1 LSYRKGIKEI
11 GDDRGWGCMIRAVQM
26 LIAEGMQRLCGLS
39 SNWVL
44 EYFQETE
51 DAALSLVNICR
62 AGHIGRS
69 LVDSEKR
76 WTSASEVLSI
86 CSRLLNKISRLDL
99 KVINE
104 TSGCLLPENIAEVD
118 SPTLL
123 IIHNRL
129 GIDQIEQ
136 LYLPHLKALM
146 ELHQFSGMLGG
157 TPGQAMF
164 LLGYHNDRAIMLDP
178 HYVQV

>member
-1 LSYRKGIKEI
+1 
-11 GDDRGWGCMIRAVQM
+11 MIRAVQM
-26 LIAEGMQRLCGLS
+26 LLAEGMQRLCGLES
-39 SNWVL
+39 RRVL

-51 DAALSLVNICR
+51 DAALSLVNICK
-62 AGHIGRS
+62 AGHIGNCW
-69 LVDSEKR
+69 VDSEKR
-76 WTSASEVLSI
+76 WTTASEILSI
-86 CSRLLNKISRLDL
+86 CSSLLGKVPRLDL
-99 KVINE
+99 KIINE
-104 TSGCLLPENIAEVD
+104 TSGCLLPETISSVD

-146 ELHQFSGMLGG
+146 ELRQFSGMLGG

-164 LLGYHNDRAIMLDP
+164 LLGYHSDRAILLDP
-178 HYVQV
+178 HYVQVP